1 MKRTAENDEFL
12 KKRKARQR
20 RIRKRRMIIGFSMFI
35 VLLVTVF
42 AVLSLTVLFPIKQI
56 TAKGSEKYTSEQ
68 IVALSGINIGDNLFM
83 SKVKTESIREKLPY
97 IESVKI
103 KRTLPDSIAI
113 TVKDAAPYACY
124 YSDGAYHTVSR
135 SGYVL
140 ESGSEKPDSLFE
152 IRADGVKC
160 VLGKAVVFSE
170 EGTEDLILEI
180 GRLAEEYGLSLNCI
194 DVTDEIAL
202 TVKAE
207 NRFVVNLGTSN
218 YLDKKFAHLSGM
230 IKNIGE
236 TKTGKI
242 NVSMWTSDNTEG
254 TFVEGSIE

>member
-1 MKRTAENDEFL
+1 
-12 KKRKARQR
+12 
-20 RIRKRRMIIGFSMFI
+20 MIIGLSLFI
-35 VLLVTVF
+35 VLLVAVG

-83 SKVKTESIREKLPY
+83 SSVKTEALREKLPY

-103 KRTLPDSIAI
+103 KRTLEGGVTLTI
-113 TVKDAAPYACY
+113 KDAAPYACY

-140 ESGSEKPDSLFE
+140 ESGEQKPDSLFE
-152 IRADGVKC
+152 IRAGGVKC

-170 EGTEDLILEI
+170 EGTKDLILEI
-180 GRLAEEYGLSLNCI
+180 GRLAEEYGLKLNYI
-194 DVTDEIAL
+194 DVTDELAL

-242 NVSMWTSDNTEG
+242 NLSMWTSENTEG

>member
-20 RIRKRRMIIGFSMFI
+20 RIRKRRMIIGLSLFI
-35 VLLVTVF
+35 VLLVAVG

-83 SKVKTESIREKLPY
+83 SKVKTETIREKLPY

-124 YSDGAYHTVSR
+124 YSDGAYHTVCR

-242 NVSMWTSDNTEG
+242 NLSMWTSENTEG